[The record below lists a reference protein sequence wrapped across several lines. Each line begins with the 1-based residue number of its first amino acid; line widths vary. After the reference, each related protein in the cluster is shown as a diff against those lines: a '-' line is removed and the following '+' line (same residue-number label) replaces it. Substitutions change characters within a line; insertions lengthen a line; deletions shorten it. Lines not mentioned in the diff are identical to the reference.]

1 MLAEERL
8 KQLQEL
14 INTSTKDELIWING
28 YLSGLVKDSNGNGHA
43 TVSTNGNGSQLSKPI
58 RPSLKY

>member
-28 YLSGLVKDSNGNGHA
+28 YLSGLVNDNNGNGHIPASTNGNGHA
-43 TVSTNGNGSQLSKPI
+43 VTTAVK
-58 RPSLKY
+58 